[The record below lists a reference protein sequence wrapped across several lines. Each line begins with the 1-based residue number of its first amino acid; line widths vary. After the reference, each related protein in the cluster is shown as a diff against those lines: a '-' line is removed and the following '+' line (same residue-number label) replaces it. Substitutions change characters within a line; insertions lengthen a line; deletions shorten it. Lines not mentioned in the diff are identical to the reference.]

1 MLFRSAERVRELSA
15 HPGQKREDGGVRF
28 TKTSDFTPSPC
39 PLPSREGGHFFRQSR
54 QIVCLFSVQRS
65 QVFDM
70 TFKNALHN
78 FSFDRLRN
86 LPPRDRWLLI
96 GGGAGL
102 LLVIYLSLW
111 LPLQRELSR
120 LRVSVPQEKV
130 QLAQMQVQALEI
142 NQLRASGRMPQA
154 GGNLLVNLEQSA
166 TANGIR
172 SRIIRMEPEGTGG
185 ARLSLE
191 GVHFNALI
199 GWLANLQNQGGVRI
213 EKATFE
219 AQPAAGT
226 VNARLVLRSAGG

>member
-1 MLFRSAERVRELSA
+1 MIFKDTLRN
-15 HPGQKREDGGVRF
+15 F
-28 TKTSDFTPSPC
+28 TF
-39 PLPSREGGHFFRQSR
+39 E
-54 QIVCLFSVQRS
+54 
-65 QVFDM
+65 
-70 TFKNALHN
+70 
-78 FSFDRLRN
+78 RLRA

-96 GGGAGL
+96 GGAVGL
-102 LLVIYLSLW
+102 LLVVYLSLW
-111 LPLQRELSR
+111 LPMQRELSR
-120 LRVSVPQEKV
+120 LRASVPQGKI
-130 QLAQMQVQALEI
+130 QLAQMRVQAMEI
-142 NQLRASGRMPQA
+142 SQLRASGRVPQA

-172 SRIIRMEPEGTGG
+172 SRIIRMEPEGNGG

-199 GWLANLQNQGGVRI
+199 GWLASLQNQGGVRI

>member
-1 MLFRSAERVRELSA
+1 
-15 HPGQKREDGGVRF
+15 
-28 TKTSDFTPSPC
+28 
-39 PLPSREGGHFFRQSR
+39 
-54 QIVCLFSVQRS
+54 
-65 QVFDM
+65 M
-70 TFKNALHN
+70 TLKDTLRN

-86 LPPRDRWLLI
+86 LPQRERWLLI

-102 LLVIYLSLW
+102 LLVLYLSLW
-111 LPLQRELSR
+111 LPMQRELSR
-120 LRVSVPQEKV
+120 LRASVPQEKV
-130 QLAQMQVQALEI
+130 QLAQMRVQAMEI
-142 NQLRASGRMPQA
+142 NQLRASGRVPQA

-219 AQPAAGT
+219 AQPAAGA
-226 VNARLVLRSAGG
+226 VNARLVLRSGGG